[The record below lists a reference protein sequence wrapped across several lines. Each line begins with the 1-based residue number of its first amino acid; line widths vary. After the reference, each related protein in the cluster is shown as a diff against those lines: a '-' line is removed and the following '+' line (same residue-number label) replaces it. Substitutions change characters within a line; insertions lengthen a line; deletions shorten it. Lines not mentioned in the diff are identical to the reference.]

1 MRTRSIGGA
10 LACILLAGIGAAG
23 CSSKTSVTDVRGS
36 LTAIGTPVQ
45 QDPIGAWS
53 SAWTKVHNATSVNYS
68 PDGSEVGISALS
80 TGQAYF
86 AALDTPLTQAQQ
98 DQTKQVCGPTGAFS
112 IPVSITSLGVAF
124 NMPSVQS
131 LKLSPAVLA
140 GIFSGEI
147 TRWDAAEIIELNPGT
162 TLPSSEIVPVTA
174 AQRSAETTAATR
186 YLSSVPEW
194 TAGVTDVW
202 PKPKNGIEE
211 KKLSDIGTKVDQTA
225 GAIAFMTTGAN
236 GGRFDTAL
244 MSFGE
249 GFVRMSKDSTAV
261 AAKEGATRK
270 IPTGVE
276 FTLPE
281 KSAEGYALGVVGY
294 QAFCPRYKNGPLTTL
309 VKSWGKFVLSPD
321 GQVASTYFANVVS
334 PSEEALRAS
343 NTMIEAIR
351 EEA

>member
-1 MRTRSIGGA
+1 LRNRSIGGS

-23 CSSKTSVTDVRGS
+23 CSSGTSATDVRGS
-36 LTAIGTPVQ
+36 LTAIGSPVQ

-68 PDGSEVGISALS
+68 PDGSDVGVSALA

-98 DQTKQVCGPTGAFS
+98 DQTKQVCGLAGAFS

-140 GIFSGEI
+140 GIFSGDI
-147 TRWDAAEIIELNPGT
+147 TRWNAAEIMKLNPGS

-174 AQRSAETTAATR
+174 AQRSAETRAATT
-186 YLSSVPEW
+186 YLSTVPEW
-194 TAGVTDVW
+194 TAGATDAW
-202 PKPKNGIEE
+202 PKAKNGIEVR
-211 KKLSDIGTKVDQTA
+211 KLSDVGAKVDQTA

-244 MSFGE
+244 LSFGD
-249 GFVRMSKDSTAV
+249 GFVRMSKDSSAL
-261 AAKEGATRK
+261 AAREGATQK
-270 IPTGVE
+270 VPTGIE

-281 KSAEGYALGVVGY
+281 RSAQGYALGVIGY
-294 QAFCPRYKNGPLTTL
+294 QAFCPQYMNAPLTTL
-309 VKSWGKFVLSPD
+309 VKSWGKFVLSSD

-343 NTMIEAIR
+343 ETMVEAIG
-351 EEA
+351 EKK